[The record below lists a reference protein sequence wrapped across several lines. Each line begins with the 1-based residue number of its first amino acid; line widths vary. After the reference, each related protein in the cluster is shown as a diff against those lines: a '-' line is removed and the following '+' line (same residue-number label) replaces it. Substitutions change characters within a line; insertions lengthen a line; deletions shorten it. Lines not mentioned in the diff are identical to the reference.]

1 MRMEQLRLDSLLAP
15 PQRPIVVLDATTV
28 EAVVTFMA
36 DAIATV
42 FAAGGA
48 DANDE
53 PCAEP

>member
-1 MRMEQLRLDSLLAP
+1 MEQLRLDSLLAP

-36 DAIATV
+36 DAIAAV